1 MRSLRFR
8 NGQAAEE
15 ASSGAC
21 GAESRVLEAV
31 PILQD
36 GAAKRGPALPDM
48 RARVQEHLG
57 GASE

>member
-8 NGQAAEE
+8 NGQTAEE

-21 GAESRVLEAV
+21 GEESRVLEAV

-36 GAAKRGPALPDM
+36 GATKEVPLCPTCG
-48 RARVQEHLG
+48 QEFRNI
-57 GASE
+57 